1 MNGSFVAS
9 IFYCFAWAALAGS
22 FFFYRKTET
31 KSYAITWMGLT
42 ILLTTCYQTFC
53 AAILNVAGVP
63 INIVSI
69 GIIDLF
75 PALWFGFQIM
85 KTKKIQKYCLEKVD
99 IIFCVLLAALMLYLC
114 VGHYAG
120 RNFWINYG
128 TIDPAAHLKAAVDV
142 IRNQCVNNMF
152 YSALFNG
159 LFLEIFLPVRRLDF
173 MFQPFVI
180 SDILNYGLAGLMFF
194 GLIRRYMTK
203 RFAKIA
209 GVIITLIYVSA
220 YPLNSI
226 LYGFVYLGMGVTLVI
241 MLIELTRIF
250 LAEELN
256 YVFSIVLLS
265 LGCLAIFE
273 CYVLFMPVVFF
284 AIISCVFVKQYGK
297 KKLISKETVLTCLGI
312 FLIPCVIGIYYTY
325 FGIFTGGVTVE
336 NQIATEG
343 DIYRELYSNFLP
355 FLPFALYEFFNQI
368 KERKNKMALF
378 LFPYSLLFMLVMFAG
393 GMMGKVSSYYYYK
406 LPYMFWVPLMYLCFL
421 GALRVAE
428 KAKGIVI
435 SGYVVWLCVFISFF
449 IGVENKIREINDLY
463 DPRPKANEYNDIY
476 SFNYGLFTKG
486 GYPFYKM
493 ELYHYVYENLLE
505 QGEEVV
511 AIASWWQDDIW
522 FQAITNQRLDG
533 WDFLSADHT
542 AYYQKLRECGAN
554 YVVVLTDDF
563 SLIYHDNMGY
573 WDSLEK
579 IYENE
584 EGFVAKLDL
593 ESLNQ

>member
-1 MNGSFVAS
+1 MNGSFIAS
-9 IFYCFAWAALAGS
+9 IFYCFAWAALAGT
-22 FFFYRKTET
+22 FFFYRKTEV

-42 ILLTTCYQTFC
+42 VLLTTCYQTFC
-53 AAILNVAGVP
+53 AAILNAVGVP

-69 GIIDLF
+69 GVLDLI
-75 PALWFGFQIM
+75 PAVWMGYQIV

-99 IIFCVLLAALMLYLC
+99 IVFMAILIVLMTYLV

-142 IRNQCVNNMF
+142 IQNQCVNNMF

-159 LFLEIFLPVRRLDF
+159 LFLEIFLPIRRLDF

-180 SDILNYGLAGLMFF
+180 SDVLNYGLAGLMFF
-194 GLIRRYMTK
+194 GLIRRHLTK
-203 RFAKIA
+203 RFSKIA
-209 GVIITLIYVSA
+209 GVIVTLIYVSA

-226 LYGFVYLGMGVTLVI
+226 LYGFVYLGMGVTLII

-250 LAEELN
+250 LNGELN
-256 YVFSIVLLS
+256 NILSIVLLS

-273 CYVLFMPVVFF
+273 CYVLFMPVAFF
-284 AIISCVFVKQYGK
+284 AIISSVFVKQYRLG
-297 KKLISKETVLTCLGI
+297 KLISKETVFTCLGI
-312 FLIPCVIGIYYTY
+312 FLIPCIIGISYTY

-343 DIYRELYSNFLP
+343 DIYRDLYSNFLP
-355 FLPFALYEFFNQI
+355 FLPFALYEFFSQI
-368 KERKNKMALF
+368 KEKKNKVVLF
-378 LFPYSLLFMLVMFAG
+378 MFPYTLVFMLIMFAG

-406 LPYMFWVPLMYLCFL
+406 MPYMFWVSLMYLCFL
-421 GALRVAE
+421 GVLRVAE

-435 SGYVVWLCVFISFF
+435 SCYVIWLCIFLACFT
-449 IGVENKIREINDLY
+449 GVENKIREINDLY
-463 DPRPKANEYNDIY
+463 VPTAKATQLNDIY
-476 SFNYGLFTKG
+476 SFNYGFFTRG

-493 ELYHYVYENLLE
+493 ELYHYVYENLLLE
-505 QGEEVV
+505 GEDVV

-522 FQAITNQRLDG
+522 FQAITNQRLNG

-542 AYYQKLRECGAN
+542 AYYEKLKECGAN
-554 YVVVLTDDF
+554 YIVVLTDDF
-563 SLIYHDNMGY
+563 SLIYNDNKGY

-593 ESLNQ
+593 ATLNQ